1 MKPQA
6 ATTFLLMF
14 LLAGWMIVPALSRPL
29 GQSSNGN
36 PRKAITREVDVV
48 VLPVSVTDNHGEFVS
63 GLTKSNFQ
71 VYENGQL
78 QKISMFQHEDIPLT
92 VGLVLDSSG
101 SMGPNRSK
109 VVAVADDFLKSS
121 NPEDQIFV
129 VNFNENVS
137 LGLPPG
143 AAFTSNQSALDAAV
157 LRGAYSGRTALYDAL
172 LVALNHLQLGSRNK
186 KALILISDGGD
197 NQSRHNFQ
205 EVRAAARRTG
215 ALIYCIGIADKQ
227 SANTNPKLLKKLAK
241 DTGGK
246 AYFPSSVSELPEI
259 CHQIA
264 VDLREQY
271 TLTYTPSDDRHDGTY
286 RKIRVKV
293 KAHGH
298 DKLHVRTRAGYFAP
312 SPPPVNSPTKSSR
325 HFGSRFPEYH
335 FSQTRGSVFP
345 GMFVEAS
352 ETFARSVARWTPV
365 VDRFFQ
371 TSSGI
376 PDPEISS

>member
-6 ATTFLLMF
+6 GTTFLIML
-14 LLAGWMIVPALSRPL
+14 LLAGWMSLPALSRPL
-29 GQSSNGN
+29 AQSPNENSRNAI
-36 PRKAITREVDVV
+36 RKEVDVV
-48 VLPVSVTDNHGEFVS
+48 VLPVSVTGRHGAFVS

-71 VYENGQL
+71 VYENGHL
-78 QKISMFQHEDIPLT
+78 QKISMFQHEDIPST
-92 VGLVLDSSG
+92 VGLVLDCSG

-109 VVAVADDFLKSS
+109 VVAAADDFLKSS

-143 AAFTSNQSALDAAV
+143 VPFTSNQSALDAAV
-157 LRGAYSGRTALYDAL
+157 LRGAYSGRTALYDAV
-172 LVALNHLQLGSRNK
+172 LVALNHLQLGNRSK
-186 KALILISDGGD
+186 KALILFSDGGD
-197 NQSRHNFQ
+197 NESRHDFR

-215 ALIYCIGIADKQ
+215 ALIYCIGIIDKQ

-246 AYFPSSVSELPEI
+246 AYFPSDVSQLPEI

-264 VDLREQY
+264 EDLRQQY
-271 TLTYTPSDDRHDGTY
+271 TLTYSPTDDRHDGTY

-298 DKLHVRTRAGYFAP
+298 GKLHVRTRAGYYAP
-312 SPPPVNSPTKSSR
+312 SPPPVNSSTKSSSY
-325 HFGSRFPEYH
+325 FGSKFPQHH
-335 FSQTRGSVFP
+335 FTRARTSISPGMSIEASQT
-345 GMFVEAS
+345 
-352 ETFARSVARWTPV
+352 FAWNVARRTPV
-365 VDRFFQ
+365 VDRFSGQ
-371 TSSGI
+371 LGNTGSEGSS
-376 PDPEISS
+376 